1 MALYEVQWKALGS
14 KRMKI
19 GKCLKGREIMRRRID
34 EEWVRRDGHVCSR
47 REQLEAETL
56 KDMGWYGAVE
66 GKTEGENAEE
76 YLKGNHSRAESEVIL
91 RGWGNLVNKP
101 ETFQGR

>member
-1 MALYEVQWKALGS
+1 MALNEVQWKALGS

-76 YLKGNHSRAESEVIL
+76 YLKGNHSRAECMLTLSDPRKLDQKMESMCD
-91 RGWGNLVNKP
+91 
-101 ETFQGR
+101 

>member
-1 MALYEVQWKALGS
+1 MKETEITVRVFENKEGIKNKLLNNKFQIAKEVVMIDYYFS
-14 KRMKI
+14 K
-19 GKCLKGREIMRRRID
+19 ET
-34 EEWVRRDGHVCSR
+34 
-47 REQLEAETL
+47 AETL